1 MADEGNGPGTRGQ
14 IGREIYA
21 EVERLRAEQG
31 MNASQAFN
39 LISERTGRRPGTVAA
54 NYYRIQRMQQDAS
67 GAPRPPRR
75 GRRTRTAAGDLD
87 AVLSRAQAA
96 IEELA
101 ELVRRQDQE
110 LARYREQDVQ
120 LRGLMRSLGVEQSE
134 AGGDPGAPRRRRR
147 GRPPKE
153 QPAE

>member
-1 MADEGNGPGTRGQ
+1 MADGGNGAGTRGQ
-14 IGREIYA
+14 IGREIHA

-39 LISERTGRRPGTVAA
+39 AISERTGRRPGTVAA
-54 NYYRIQRMQQDAS
+54 NYYRVQRMQQDAS
-67 GAPRPPRR
+67 GAPRPRRR
-75 GRRTRTAAGDLD
+75 GRRARTAASDLD
-87 AVLSRAQAA
+87 VVLTRAQAA

-101 ELVRRQDQE
+101 ELVRRQDRE

-120 LRGLMRSLGVEQSE
+120 LRSLMRSLGVEPGGE
-134 AGGDPGAPRRRRR
+134 AAGEAEAPRRRR

-153 QPAE
+153 SAE